1 MDITQILSG
10 LGPLQ
15 SLGLALLAAA
25 WLALTFWLGNRFES
39 KGGDRESGVL
49 LGFGIL
55 GLLVLLV
62 CWPWS

>member
-15 SLGLALLAAA
+15 ILGLALLAAA
-25 WLALTFWLGNRFES
+25 WLALTLWLGNRFERR
-39 KGGDRESGVL
+39 GGDRESGVL

-62 CWPWS
+62 CAPWS